1 MRAFVLA
8 ALSSVFIA
16 LPLACAA
23 VGENR
28 FTTTQTGGAGG
39 AGLAGTGGVGLFGG
53 AATGSGGTSGGME
66 ACDNIDNDNNGLID
80 EGCPCA
86 AGKSQAC
93 WSGPPM
99 RRGVGICRDG
109 VQICEE
115 FGEFSSWGPCQG
127 EVLPAAE
134 IAGNGIDEDCDGSDP
149 GGGCNAAP
157 EDCKNNQDDDCDG
170 LIDCSDPDCASSCT
184 SCLPSETNCSNGADD
199 DCDGFID
206 CVDPDCASTTGCAP
220 PPPPPGC
227 VPEFPFF
234 VEIWCGDGK
243 DNDCD
248 GKADCADPDC
258 KVPGQCGCAP
268 KETNCSDGIDEDCDK
283 NTDCADLDCQ
293 ICTPGTSRWCDD
305 PTYCHWG
312 KQQCGPDGKW
322 GTCYE
327 VNDAPGNCQGELYN
341 AQCCVQAGG
350 CCQNYPTDQTSIG
363 NCTGISTCQ

>member
-293 ICTPGTSRWCDD
+293 TCTQGTFRWCDE